1 MTPFVYPQRSNGDRL
16 VTLRDLIVRIG
27 DVYPPVTGLV
37 ARQGRRECFIPI
49 NQVASLTAAG
59 AVLSSNTLNIAPFDR
74 RQDEILLGR
83 DVLDRQIID
92 VDGKRVVRVNDL
104 QVAPVEGSYRV
115 IGVDI
120 GARALLARFFGGKRE
135 RTPVADLVD
144 WADIEYLAANAPSV
158 RLKVSHDRLARLH
171 PAEIA
176 NIIEDLSYHQGT
188 EIVSSL
194 DDETAAD
201 TLEELNDERQADI
214 LEQMDSARAA
224 DILEEMAP
232 DDAADVLAD
241 LSEEKQEELLSL
253 MEPEES
259 EDVRE
264 LLEYHED
271 TAGGMMTTD
280 YVALPVGLTA
290 GEALASLA
298 GMEEQPDFVYY
309 LYVVVHDEAAPP
321 DAPHRTDDDIP
332 EYLRGV
338 VTLRQLVLAL
348 PTMPMTELMEQDVVT
363 VAPSDPAD
371 DAARQLVEYGLYAVP
386 VVTDD
391 GEILGIITSDDA
403 FDRLLPD
410 SWQKRLRVF
419 S

>member
-1 MTPFVYPQRSNGDRL
+1 MLYVSQVIGSPIRDDSGERIAAV
-16 VTLRDLIVRIG
+16 RDLIVRIG
-27 DVYPPVTGLV
+27 DIYPPVTGLV
-37 ARQGRRECFIPI
+37 ARQGRREFFVPI
-49 NQVASLTAAG
+49 GQVATLTQEG
-59 AVLSSNTLNIAPFDR
+59 ATLATTTLNIAPFDR
-74 RQDEILLGR
+74 RPDEILLGR

-104 QVAPVEGSYRV
+104 QVAPVEGAYRV
-115 IGVDI
+115 IGVDV

-135 RTPVADLVD
+135 RTPVGDLVD

-176 NIIEDLSYHQGT
+176 NIIEDLSYRQGT

-201 TLEELNDERQADI
+201 TLEELDDERQADI
-214 LEQMDSARAA
+214 LGQMDSARAA

-241 LSEEKQEELLSL
+241 LSDAKQEELLSL

-259 EDVRE
+259 EEVRE

-290 GEALASLA
+290 GEALAYLA

-309 LYVVVHDEAAPP
+309 LYVVAHDEAAP
-321 DAPHRTDDDIP
+321 T
-332 EYLRGV
+332 
-338 VTLRQLVLAL
+338 T
-348 PTMPMTELMEQDVVT
+348 TS
-363 VAPSDPAD
+363 PSIC
-371 DAARQLVEYGLYAVP
+371 AA
-386 VVTDD
+386 
-391 GEILGIITSDDA
+391 S
-403 FDRLLPD
+403 
-410 SWQKRLRVF
+410 
-419 S
+419 